1 MSEENYEKLITQI
14 IDKIVPVIREEIKV
28 TVNGKI
34 DYMQIQNKEME
45 KKLDVHIENVK
56 PMLDLIQ
63 GSIVARKVILWVTS
77 ILLAI
82 GTTYTMIKN
91 IDL

>member
-1 MSEENYEKLITQI
+1 MTEEHYDKLVSQI
-14 IDKIVPVIREEIKV
+14 IDTIVPVIRDEIKV

-34 DYMQIQNKEME
+34 DSMRVQNEEIE
-45 KKLDVHIENVK
+45 KKLDIHIEHVK
-56 PMLDLIQ
+56 PMLDLIE

-82 GTTYTMIKN
+82 GTTYTMLKN
-91 IDL
+91 IDI